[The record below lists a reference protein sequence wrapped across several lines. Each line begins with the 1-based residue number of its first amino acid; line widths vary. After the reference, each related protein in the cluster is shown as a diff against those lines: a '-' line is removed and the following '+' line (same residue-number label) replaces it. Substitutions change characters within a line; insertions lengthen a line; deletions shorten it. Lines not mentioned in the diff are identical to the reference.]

1 MYGVLGSPFAR
12 WGQTGTMPERF
23 RKDVSKMK
31 KGIKGTIA
39 ILLTVAGMITVMAGC
54 APKTT
59 PAPKEQIAISFDWD
73 KVNGALGRYEFGKT
87 YYLESEYMNDEKTL
101 ESVTIVNYDPDSPK
115 AFKEVPFQ
123 ILISYGRASELKPEG
138 KEYPEPMITICLIN
152 NKTKKSFSAIYGTD
166 GNLTEESGEW
176 VIEEDKETKL
186 SSLLSDALRMF
197 GLEGQ

>member
-1 MYGVLGSPFAR
+1 
-12 WGQTGTMPERF
+12 
-23 RKDVSKMK
+23 MK

-39 ILLTVAGMITVMAGC
+39 ILLIAAGMVTVMAGC
-54 APKTT
+54 APKTA

-73 KVNGALGRYEFGKT
+73 KVNGALGRYDFGKT
-87 YYLESEYMNDEKTL
+87 YYLDSDYKDDEKTI
-101 ESVTIVNYDPDSPK
+101 ESVTIVNYDPDSPN

>member
-1 MYGVLGSPFAR
+1 MEFGAVLSQDEVRRAER
-12 WGQTGTMPERF
+12 PEGF
-23 RKDVSKMK
+23 RKDVSKME

-39 ILLTVAGMITVMAGC
+39 IFVVAAGMLTVMAGC

-87 YYLESEYMNDEKTL
+87 YYLESDYMDDEKTL

-123 ILISYGRASELKPEG
+123 ILISYGRTAELKPDG
-138 KEYPEPMITICLIN
+138 NDYHSPMITICLIN
-152 NKTKKSFSAIYGTD
+152 NKTKKSFSAVYATD
-166 GNLTEESGEW
+166 GKFAEESGEW
-176 VIEEDKETKL
+176 FLEEDKTAKL
-186 SSLLSDALRMF
+186 SSLLSDARSMF
-197 GLEGQ
+197 GLEEQ